1 MAKQFLFILKFW
13 TFLPF
18 LKDFFIS
25 REVQLYK
32 KVLGIVFMIGYV
44 VFPFDLIPD
53 FLSFLGIVD
62 DLMIAG
68 IVVNWMV
75 LLSPET
81 LKKKHRLMR

>member
-1 MAKQFLFILKFW
+1 M
-13 TFLPF
+13 
-18 LKDFFIS
+18 
-25 REVQLYK
+25 
-32 KVLGIVFMIGYV
+32 LGIVFMIGYV

-53 FLSFLGIVD
+53 FLSFIGIVD